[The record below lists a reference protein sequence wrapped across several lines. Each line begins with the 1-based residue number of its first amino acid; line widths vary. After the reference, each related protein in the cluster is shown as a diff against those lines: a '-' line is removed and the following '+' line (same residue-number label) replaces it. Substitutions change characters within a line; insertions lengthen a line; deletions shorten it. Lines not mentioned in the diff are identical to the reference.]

1 MQAELESIR
10 TGYETLKLTPE
21 QIAEDRNLTV
31 EAVKAALLNCSP
43 AYRRDAKAE
52 PKDDSRLNFS
62 DDQLVHINEEIFRLA
77 IYAEDENVRT
87 KNCHYLR
94 DDKKGRKEIRNVLG
108 GNTFNILA
116 FNQTMQRA
124 REGAERMKM
133 QVVDCVSS
141 SGESEEAA

>member
-31 EAVKAALLNCSP
+31 EAVKAALLNCSS

-94 DDKKGRKEIRNVLG
+94 DDKKNNYYQLHLQFEFLLCLLLWHIPNNLKLVSVLS
-108 GNTFNILA
+108 NKQYLL
-116 FNQTMQRA
+116 
-124 REGAERMKM
+124 
-133 QVVDCVSS
+133 
-141 SGESEEAA
+141 

>member
-31 EAVKAALLNCSP
+31 EAVKAALLNCSS
-43 AYRRDAKAE
+43 AYRRAAKVAPE
-52 PKDDSRLNFS
+52 DDSRYNFTS
-62 DDQLVHINEEIFRLA
+62 EQLVHVNEEIFRLA

-94 DDKKGRKEIRNVLG
+94 DDKKGRKEIHNVLG

-133 QVVDCVSS
+133 QVVDISSS

>member
-10 TGYETLKLTPE
+10 TGYETLGLSPE

-31 EAVKAALLNCSP
+31 EAVKAALLNCSSK
-43 AYRRDAKAE
+43 YRRAANVAPEEDTT
-52 PKDDSRLNFS
+52 LNFS
-62 DDQLVHINEEIFRLA
+62 NEQLSMVNEEIVRLA
-77 IYAEDENVRT
+77 LYAEDEGVRT

-94 DDKKGRKEIRNVLG
+94 DDKKGRRELRTVLG

-124 REGAERMKM
+124 REGAERMKS
-133 QVVDCVSS
+133 QLIDCVSS
-141 SGESEEAA
+141 GEREAA

>member
-10 TGYETLKLTPE
+10 TGYETLGLSPE

-31 EAVKAALLNCSP
+31 EAIKAALLNCSSK
-43 AYRRDAKAE
+43 YRRAANVAPEEDTT
-52 PKDDSRLNFS
+52 LNFS
-62 DDQLVHINEEIFRLA
+62 NEQLSMVNEEIVRLA
-77 IYAEDENVRT
+77 LYAEDEGVRT

-94 DDKKGRKEIRNVLG
+94 DDKKGRRELRTVLG

-124 REGAERMKM
+124 REGAERMKS
-133 QVVDCVSS
+133 QLIECVSS
-141 SGESEEAA
+141 GEREAA